1 MTSPTVKLTPTQ
13 VRDKEVA
20 HLGTKGLPAAWWTLP
35 AGTDCIGFQMWV
47 LGLRAANDY
56 EPHWISISAF
66 RAWAK
71 WVEVPPVSIKAGDLV
86 LEEWPDLDADGHE
99 KPMTG
104 VPGHM
109 EYCYS
114 VDHDAKPPRI
124 TTISA
129 NTGPKPGVPTPRG
142 TWKKTRDLDHHFL
155 KGIRIPYADE
165 KPSSSRKDEVRAVA
179 KYLNALHLGKESAA
193 ANDGIEGEIYWWEVQ
208 TWGRKNGAYP
218 KSCIIDGIP
227 GKYTRAVETVV
238 YKLAKHG

>member
-13 VRDKEVA
+13 VRDRETA
-20 HLGTKGLPAAWWTLP
+20 HLETKGLPAPWWTLP
-35 AGTDCIGFQMWV
+35 AGNDCIAFQMWI

-71 WVEVPPVSIKAGDLV
+71 WVEVPAVSIKAGDLV
-86 LEEWPDLDADGHE
+86 LENWSGEKDDAGHLIAE
-99 KPMTG
+99 
-104 VPGHM
+104 HM
-109 EYCYS
+109 EYVYAI
-114 VDHDAKPPRI
+114 DRDAGTI

-129 NTGPKPGVPTPRG
+129 NTGPRPGYPVPRG
-142 TWKKTRDLDHHFL
+142 VWKKTRPLSEHFL

-165 KPSSSRKDEVRAVA
+165 KPSTARKDEVRAVA
-179 KYLNALHLGKESAA
+179 KYLNALHLGKVTAA
-193 ANDGIEGEIYWWEVQ
+193 ANDGIEGPLYWWLVQ